1 MNEDRLYPPHP
12 ILAASVAVFR
22 NGRVLLASRGR
33 PPGEGL
39 YSLPGGRVE
48 PGETLADAALREL
61 REEVGI
67 EAGVIGRLGWVE
79 VIERDES
86 GRVRQH
92 LVVAAH
98 AAAWMAGEPRTG
110 PEAKDV
116 RWTTERDAAELPVT
130 EGLAAILAEA
140 FTVARRAGLA

>member
-140 FTVARRAGLA
+140 FAVARRAGLA